1 MISELYTKRLYLRRL
16 KESDSSTLFK
26 IWSDPV
32 VTKHMNISHFMEEK
46 QAKDMITFLNTLA
59 YENKAARFTII
70 ELASNKIIGSC
81 GYNTLDFAH
90 SKSEIGYEL
99 SKAFWGKGYASEAI
113 SGLLKYA
120 FEDLGL
126 NRIEAKVEPQNT
138 NSIKTLQRLNFTL
151 EGTLRQAE
159 KSKGKFVD
167 LNLYSRLKTDP

>member
-1 MISELYTKRLYLRRL
+1 
-16 KESDSSTLFK
+16 
-26 IWSDPV
+26 
-32 VTKHMNISHFMEEK
+32 MNISHFTEEQ
-46 QAKDMITFLNTLA
+46 QAKDMITFLNNLA

-70 ELASNKIIGSC
+70 ELASNEIIGSC
-81 GYNTLDFAH
+81 GYNTLDIGH

-126 NRIEAKVEPQNT
+126 NRIEAKVDPLNT
-138 NSIKTLQRLNFTL
+138 NSIKTLQRLNFTF